1 MILSDAESL
10 QPPDAVTHTCPLVLA
25 GAGHAHLVMMR
36 LWIKAGWR
44 PPAGTVLINAGSHA
58 WYSGMMPGLIAGR
71 FGLDE
76 CAIALLPLCQR
87 LGITLVQASVTA
99 LDSQHQR
106 VVLDNG
112 EHLHYQL
119 LSINTGSQPV
129 APAQLDG
136 SVNILPAKPFPEFI
150 HQWQRWQTQAPGS
163 VMVLGGGAAA
173 FELAMALRQQFPA
186 SELSLACSGDLL
198 QSHGPAL
205 RTLALQ
211 WLTRA
216 DIAVFEHNRVD
227 AVRHQQ
233 AFAGELPLMRIDA
246 LILATGA
253 SALPWYS
260 RSALPCDSQGFINVD
275 RCLRS
280 SDARVFAAGDAASLA
295 GSLRSG
301 VYSVRHGPVLAHNL
315 RAAVSGQALLEY
327 TAQSNALALLATGNG
342 GAMMSYGRFALGSQ
356 RSAPLLGRWKD
367 YLDQSFMRRHRLAD
381 QA

>member
-173 FELAMALRQQFPA
+173 FELAMALRQQFPDC
-186 SELSLACSGDLL
+186 ELSLACSGDLL
-198 QSHGPAL
+198 HSNGPAL
-205 RTLALQ
+205 RTLAQQ

-216 DIAVFEHNRVD
+216 DIEVYEHCRVD

-233 AFAGELPLMRIDA
+233 AFAGELPLRRIDA

>member
-71 FGLDE
+71 FELDE

-106 VVLDNG
+106 VALDNG

-136 SVNILPAKPFPEFI
+136 SVSILPAKPFPEFI
-150 HQWQRWQTQAPGS
+150 HQWQRWQTQAPALAS
-163 VMVLGGGAAA
+163 MDPAAA
-173 FELAMALRQQFPA
+173 ARQI
-186 SELSLACSGDLL
+186 SL
-198 QSHGPAL
+198 
-205 RTLALQ
+205 
-211 WLTRA
+211 LTIRMQ
-216 DIAVFEHNRVD
+216 V
-227 AVRHQQ
+227 
-233 AFAGELPLMRIDA
+233 
-246 LILATGA
+246 
-253 SALPWYS
+253 
-260 RSALPCDSQGFINVD
+260 C
-275 RCLRS
+275 
-280 SDARVFAAGDAASLA
+280 
-295 GSLRSG
+295 
-301 VYSVRHGPVLAHNL
+301 
-315 RAAVSGQALLEY
+315 
-327 TAQSNALALLATGNG
+327 
-342 GAMMSYGRFALGSQ
+342 YG
-356 RSAPLLGRWKD
+356 
-367 YLDQSFMRRHRLAD
+367 
-381 QA
+381 

>member
-36 LWIKAGWR
+36 LWIQTGWQ
-44 PPAGTVLINAGSHA
+44 PPAGTVLISSGSQA

-71 FGLDE
+71 FELDA

-87 LGITLVQASVTA
+87 LGITLVQASITA
-99 LDSQHQR
+99 VDSQQQR

-112 EHLHYQL
+112 AHLHYQL
-119 LSINTGSQPV
+119 LSINTGSQPL
-129 APAQLDG
+129 APAQRDG
-136 SVNILPAKPFPEFI
+136 SVSMLPAKPFPEFI
-150 HQWQRWQTQAPGS
+150 LQWQHWQTQAPGS

-186 SELSLACSGDLL
+186 CELSLACSGDLL

-205 RTLALQ
+205 RALALQ
-211 WLTRA
+211 WLARA
-216 DIAVFEHNRVD
+216 DIAVFEHSRVD
-227 AVRHQQ
+227 GVMHQQ
-233 AFAGELPLMRIDA
+233 AFAGELPLRRIDA

-253 SALPWYS
+253 SALPWYA
-260 RSALPCDSQGFINVD
+260 RSGLQCDSQGFINVD

-315 RAAVSGQALLEY
+315 RAAVGGHALMEY
-327 TAQSNALALLATGNG
+327 TAQSNALALLATGHG
-342 GAMMSYGRFALGSQ
+342 GALMSYGTFAMGSKL
-356 RSAPLLGRWKD
+356 SAPLLGRWKD
-367 YLDQSFMRRHRLAD
+367 YLDQSFMRRHRLLN

>member
-1 MILSDAESL
+1 MILSDAASL
-10 QPPDAVTHTCPLVLA
+10 QPTDVLLRTCPLVLA

-36 LWIKAGWR
+36 LWIEAGWQA
-44 PPAGTVLINAGSHA
+44 PAGTVLISSSREA

-71 FGLDE
+71 FELHT
-76 CAIALLPLCQR
+76 CAIALLPLCER

-99 LDSQHQR
+99 LDSQQQR
-106 VVLDNG
+106 VALDTG

-119 LSINTGSQPV
+119 LSINTGSQPK
-129 APAQLDG
+129 APAQIDG
-136 SVNILPAKPFPEFI
+136 SVSILPAKPFPEFI
-150 HQWQRWQTQAPGS
+150 LQWQHWQTQAPGS

-173 FELAMALRQQFPA
+173 FELGMALRQQFPA
-186 SELSLACSGDLL
+186 CELSLACSGDLL

-211 WLTRA
+211 WLARA
-216 DIAVFEHNRVD
+216 DIAVFEHSRVD
-227 AVRHQQ
+227 AVMHQQ
-233 AFAGELPLMRIDA
+233 AFAGELPLRRIDA

-260 RSALPCDSQGFINVD
+260 CSGLQCDSQGFINVD
-275 RCLRS
+275 GCLRS

-315 RAAVSGQALLEY
+315 RAAVSGHTMIEY
-327 TAQSNALALLATGNG
+327 KPQPNALALLATGNG
-342 GAMMSYGRFALGSQ
+342 GALMSYGRFVLGGQ
-356 RSAPLLGRWKD
+356 LSAPLLGRWKD
-367 YLDQSFMRRHRLAD
+367 YLDQSFMRRHRLLT
-381 QA
+381 QV